1 MKNASHSFLSHRILI
16 LVMALSLLACKKE
29 SMRLPIVSTGLPFN
43 IEYTTATLGG
53 QVTNEGGSAI
63 ITQGVCW
70 STSMNPSISDF
81 TAATSSTGIGDYLVN
96 ATGLDT
102 NTVYHCRAFATN
114 SAGIGYGEDLTFS
127 TRNFVNFLTTLSFNL
142 EVAQASVS
150 GGLGP
155 SSVDVDSKGFVIAT
169 SPAQSIDDATSVEIE
184 GPLQM
189 NYTFTGLLAETQ
201 YFVKP
206 YAIYNGELSYGEE
219 VNFRTVGQIG
229 PSGGFVL
236 YDRGNDDSSWRYLE
250 ARVGTVQQNT
260 WGCEGEF
267 IGDTG
272 TQYGDGLAN
281 TFSIVN
287 NCTES
292 SFAAKACS
300 ELISGGSAD
309 WFLPSVKE
317 LESVFRGFE
326 SINPDI
332 ILAETLMS
340 SSESDAS
347 EAIHVSYDGNN
358 YGTIQIAKGTQAFY
372 LPVRRY

>member
-1 MKNASHSFLSHRILI
+1 
-16 LVMALSLLACKKE
+16 MALSLLACKKE
-29 SMRLPIVSTGLPFN
+29 SMRLPIVSTDLPFN

-53 QVTNEGGSAI
+53 QLTNAGGSGI
-63 ITQGVCW
+63 VSLGVCW
-70 STSMNPSISDF
+70 STAVNPTISDF
-81 TAATSSTGIGDYLVN
+81 TSATFNTGIGDYLVSV
-96 ATGLDT
+96 TGLDT
-102 NTVYHCRAFATN
+102 NTVYHCRAYATN
-114 SAGIGYGEDLTFS
+114 SAGTAYGENLSFS
-127 TRNFVNFLTTLSFNL
+127 TKNFVDFLPTLSYDL
-142 EVAQASVS
+142 EVTQAKVR
-150 GGLGP
+150 GGLGS
-155 SSVDVDSKGFVIAT
+155 SSVQVDSKGFVIAT
-169 SPAQSIDDATSVEIE
+169 SPAQGIDDALAVEIGGGLE
-184 GPLQM
+184 M
-189 NYTFTGLLAETQ
+189 IYVFTGLLSETQ

-206 YAIYNGELSYGEE
+206 YTIYNGELSYGEE

-236 YDRGNDDSSWRYLE
+236 YDRGNDDASWRYLE
-250 ARVGTVQQNT
+250 ARVGTVQQNI

-281 TFSIVN
+281 TSSIVN
-287 NCTES
+287 NCSES
-292 SFAAKACS
+292 TFAAKACT
-300 ELISGGSAD
+300 ELISGGTAD

-358 YGTIQIAKGTQAFY
+358 FGTIQIAKGTQAFY
-372 LPVRRY
+372 LPIRRY